1 MFSKAI
7 FLSVL
12 SLLLLFYGHHYFF
25 IVFFFNEPRQ
35 NYVTMIVYYFVN
47 VWLMA
52 EKTVF
57 ANNVFKFFYGLI
69 RDVFFLFLVYF
80 TLQIFSLKQSFNNYI
95 TNHVNTI
102 ATLSVF
108 FYLTVLMLC
117 YSDQYVRFGLGF

>member
-57 ANNVFKFFYGLI
+57 ANVFKFFYGLI